1 MNSADAEKTRVIGP
15 TPDEMDAVVVD
26 TREREKSV
34 IMAALAFF
42 GRESR
47 VDLLCEEA
55 GELAE
60 AIGHYKRGRCG
71 LGPVAEEAADV
82 SIVLDQLAEAYGP
95 EHVAKARDAFPAG
108 AIDADPMNW
117 ARECCA
123 EAQVELMRDR
133 RGATVPLLICITLG
147 KAQNAVAHLVARLG
161 AQASFAAL
169 RAAKIE
175 RLCRR
180 IAERIDSGAARWA
193 AGAWE

>member
-1 MNSADAEKTRVIGP
+1 MNSAEAEGNRVAGP
-15 TPDEMDAVVVD
+15 MQDETVSEAVD
-26 TREREKSV
+26 THAREKSV

-95 EHVAKARDAFPAG
+95 EHVSKARDAFPAG
-108 AIDADPMNW
+108 VIDADPLDW

-123 EAQVELMRDR
+123 AAQAELMLAR

-147 KAQNAVAHLVARLG
+147 KAQNAVAHLVDRLG
-161 AQASFAAL
+161 AQAFFVAH
-169 RAAKIE
+169 RTAKIE

-180 IAERIDSGAARWA
+180 IAEHIDSGSARWA
-193 AGAWE
+193 AGAGE